1 METIDRRQ
9 YARGII
15 ALLLALLLVPAA
27 PAARAQD
34 NPKPTPAAVEPSATA
49 AVPSEAGEFFVE
61 DLGPATLPIDSTA
74 PITDTI
80 LAALADYRAA
90 EKAATLDTIE
100 DVFGSTVPDRPKA
113 VEPRI
118 YLPLLAGRPAEAQ
131 PGPVEPGPVEP
142 RPKSANVTA
151 VVWPSPSIRVAR
163 DGTLAYE
170 IRLYNDGEGSARST
184 RVTMPYDRTMLTPIG
199 SRLDQGAGDWVSE
212 LRPDAVVVTF
222 GELGAKK
229 MRTGW
234 VYFRVASYLADN
246 TVLSMRPTFQW
257 SDARGTT
264 SRTSNWAPVLVGGGN
279 DSGAYVWTIVQP
291 VTGLPNELRT
301 FYSNRFAP
309 GEVVT
314 TWLNTPTGV
323 MELDIHETVDQQG
336 QVWVEYRPSRLA
348 PASYQLVI
356 YGNRSRLVGV
366 ATFIVQ

>member
-34 NPKPTPAAVEPSATA
+34 NPKPTPAAAEPSATA

-279 DSGAYVWTIVQP
+279 DNADWVWVTADRLSGPAGT
-291 VTGLPNELRT
+291 T
-301 FYSNRFAP
+301 FTFFSDRFIP
-309 GEVVT
+309 GEGVHL
-314 TWLNTPTGV
+314 WLNTPTGV
-323 MELDIHETVDQQG
+323 APLDRREIADLFG
-336 QVWVEYRPSRLA
+336 RVWVDFSSAGLA
-348 PASYQLVI
+348 PGSYQIVL
-356 YGNRSRLVGV
+356 YGARSQLTGV
-366 ATFIVQ
+366 QTFIVQ